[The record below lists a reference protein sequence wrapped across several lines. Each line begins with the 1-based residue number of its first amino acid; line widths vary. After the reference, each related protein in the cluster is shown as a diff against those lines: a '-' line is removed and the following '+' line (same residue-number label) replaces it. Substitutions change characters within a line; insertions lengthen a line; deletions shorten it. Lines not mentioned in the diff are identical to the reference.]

1 MNNVIEIENLYKEY
15 RLGTFGYGTL
25 REDMQSW
32 WAKFRGRPDPNSI
45 IDSNKTT
52 ENHSYHNNHILA
64 LDNINIQVK
73 RGERLGIIGKNGAG
87 KTTLLKILSRISSP
101 SSGEV
106 KIKGKV
112 ASLLAV
118 GAGFHQELSGRENI
132 YLNGA
137 ILGLSKRQIAKR
149 LDAIVE
155 FSGVEKFIDTPVKRY
170 SSGMYVR
177 LGFAVAAYLEPD
189 ILIVDEVLA
198 VGDHDFQ
205 RKCIE
210 KMEDSSKQGRTI
222 IFVSHNMHS
231 VRKLCHNAILLDN
244 GKNIANGPVNDV
256 ISKYLKDINPEK
268 PIIELPIQNN
278 ISVYT
283 RKLIITDRDKNLTN
297 NIFLNDIFNVR
308 VQFKINQMLPHLII
322 SIGLISNTQIPIT
335 TFWSEPSDLNPGDYF
350 VDCIIDLNLAAC
362 ELSFAIGYSSR
373 GKVVN
378 YQENIGK
385 LRILE
390 ISKSK
395 QPYKVPGS
403 GILLNNHRPIIKKSL
418 D

>member
-25 REDMQSW
+25 REDMQTL
-32 WAKFRGRPDPNSI
+32 WAKLRGRPDPNSLI
-45 IDSNKTT
+45 ESNKITK
-52 ENHSYHNNHILA
+52 NHFNHGNHILA
-64 LDNINIQVK
+64 LDNISMQVK
-73 RGERLGIIGKNGAG
+73 RGDRLGIIGKNGAG

-106 KIKGKV
+106 KIRGKV

-137 ILGLSKRQIAKR
+137 ILGLNNRQIAKR

-244 GKNIANGPVNDV
+244 GKNIADGPVNDV

-268 PIIELPIQNN
+268 PIIEFPTQNN
-278 ISVYT
+278 VSVYT
-283 RKLIITDRDKNLTN
+283 KKLIISDKDKSLTN
-297 NIFLNDIFNVR
+297 NIFLNNFFNVR
-308 VQFKINQMLPHLII
+308 V
-322 SIGLISNTQIPIT
+322 
-335 TFWSEPSDLNPGDYF
+335 
-350 VDCIIDLNLAAC
+350 
-362 ELSFAIGYSSR
+362 
-373 GKVVN
+373 
-378 YQENIGK
+378 
-385 LRILE
+385 
-390 ISKSK
+390 
-395 QPYKVPGS
+395 
-403 GILLNNHRPIIKKSL
+403 
-418 D
+418 

>member
-25 REDMQSW
+25 QEDIQSW
-32 WAKFRGRPDPNSI
+32 WAKLRGRPDPNSLI
-45 IDSNKTT
+45 ESNIRTK
-52 ENHSYHNNHILA
+52 NHFYQDNHILA

-73 RGERLGIIGKNGAG
+73 RGDRLGIIGKNGAG

-106 KIKGKV
+106 RIKGKV

-137 ILGLSKRQIAKR
+137 ILGLNKKQITKR

-198 VGDHDFQ
+198 VGDHEFQ

-210 KMEDSSKQGRTI
+210 KMEDSSKQGRTV

-231 VRKLCHNAILLDN
+231 VRKLCHNAILLEN

-256 ISKYLKDINPEK
+256 ISQYLKDINSEK
-268 PIIELPIQNN
+268 PIIELPAQNN
-278 ISVYT
+278 TSVYT
-283 RKLIITDRDKNLTN
+283 RKLITTDKNKNLTN
-297 NIFLNDIFNVR
+297 NIFLNDFFNVR
-308 VQFKINQMLPHLII
+308 IEFKVNQMLPNLIVT
-322 SIGLISNTQIPIT
+322 IGLITNTQIPIIT
-335 TFWSEPSDLNPGDYF
+335 YWSEPSDLNPGDYF

-362 ELSFAIGYSSR
+362 ELSFAIGYTSR
-373 GKVVN
+373 GKLEN

-385 LRILE
+385 LRLLE

-395 QPYKVPGS
+395 QPYKVSG
-403 GILLNNHRPIIKKSL
+403 GILLNNHRPIIKKIS
-418 D
+418 

>member
-25 REDMQSW
+25 REDMQTL
-32 WAKFRGRPDPNSI
+32 WAKLRGRPDPNSLI
-45 IDSNKTT
+45 ESNKITK
-52 ENHSYHNNHILA
+52 NHFNHGNHILA
-64 LDNINIQVK
+64 LDNISMQVK
-73 RGERLGIIGKNGAG
+73 RGDRLGIIGKNGAG

-106 KIKGKV
+106 KIRGKV

-137 ILGLSKRQIAKR
+137 ILGLNNRQIAKR

-244 GKNIANGPVNDV
+244 GKNIADGPVNDV

-268 PIIELPIQNN
+268 PIIEFPTQNN
-278 ISVYT
+278 VSVYT
-283 RKLIITDRDKNLTN
+283 KKLIISDKDKSLTN
-297 NIFLNDIFNVR
+297 NIFLNEFFNVR
-308 VQFKINQMLPHLII
+308 VEFQINQILPHLIV

-335 TFWSEPSDLNPGDYF
+335 TFWSEPSNLNPGDYF
-350 VDCIIDLNLAAC
+350 VDCIIDLNLSAC

-378 YQENIGK
+378 YKENIGQ

-390 ISKSK
+390 ISKLK
-395 QPYKVPGS
+395 QPYKVSGS
-403 GILLNNHRPIIKKSL
+403 GILLNDHRPIIKKNHN
-418 D
+418 

>member
-1 MNNVIEIENLYKEY
+1 
-15 RLGTFGYGTL
+15 
-25 REDMQSW
+25 
-32 WAKFRGRPDPNSI
+32 
-45 IDSNKTT
+45 
-52 ENHSYHNNHILA
+52 
-64 LDNINIQVK
+64 
-73 RGERLGIIGKNGAG
+73 
-87 KTTLLKILSRISSP
+87 
-101 SSGEV
+101 
-106 KIKGKV
+106 
-112 ASLLAV
+112 
-118 GAGFHQELSGRENI
+118 
-132 YLNGA
+132 
-137 ILGLSKRQIAKR
+137 
-149 LDAIVE
+149 
-155 FSGVEKFIDTPVKRY
+155 PVKRY

-244 GKNIANGPVNDV
+244 GKNIADGPVNDV

-268 PIIELPIQNN
+268 PIIEFPTQNN
-278 ISVYT
+278 VSVYT
-283 RKLIITDRDKNLTN
+283 KKLIISDKDKSLTN
-297 NIFLNDIFNVR
+297 NIFLNEFFNVR
-308 VQFKINQMLPHLII
+308 VEFQINQILPHLIV

-335 TFWSEPSDLNPGDYF
+335 TFWSEPSNLNPGDYF
-350 VDCIIDLNLAAC
+350 VDCIIDLNLSAC

-378 YQENIGK
+378 YKENIGQ

-390 ISKSK
+390 ISKLK
-395 QPYKVPGS
+395 QPYKVSGS
-403 GILLNNHRPIIKKSL
+403 GILLNDHRPIIKKNHN
-418 D
+418 